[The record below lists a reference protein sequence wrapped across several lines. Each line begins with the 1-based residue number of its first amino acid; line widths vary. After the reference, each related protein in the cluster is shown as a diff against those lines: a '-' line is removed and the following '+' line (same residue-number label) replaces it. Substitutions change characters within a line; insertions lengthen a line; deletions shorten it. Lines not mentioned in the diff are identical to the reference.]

1 MARARN
7 IKPSFFTNDDLSET
21 NPLARLLFIGMWT
34 IADFKGCFEYKPK
47 RLKVQLLPYDDCD
60 IEQLVSDLEKS
71 GFIAIYTVQ
80 GQKYIKVLNFTKH
93 QNPHKNEREGGSE
106 IPDINQQDK
115 KDELK
120 SLNSNDLQNIEINR
134 ERDGTDR
141 ADSLNLIP
149 DSLNLIPEVISDVV
163 EKSAS
168 PKRKPKTQ
176 KTTVPENF
184 EISDSVRV
192 WAESKN
198 FGDLEQ
204 HLEYFTAKAA
214 ANGYKYA
221 DWDSAFKTA
230 IRDDWAKLRTPRFQN
245 TGYQSSAQQTA
256 NEHDRWRQAEN
267 EAFGNTEWDIT
278 PKKQLLVSEVGHA

>member
-7 IKPSFFTNDDLSET
+7 IKPSFFTNDELGDV

-34 IADFKGCFEYKPK
+34 ISDFKGCFEYKPK

-60 IEQLVSDLEKS
+60 IEELVTDLEKS
-71 GFIAIYTVQ
+71 GFISKYTVQ
-80 GQKYIKVLNFTKH
+80 GRQYIKALNFTKH
-93 QNPHKNEREGGSE
+93 QNPHKNERDSGSE
-106 IPDINQQDK
+106 IPDIDQQDVLF
-115 KDELK
+115 EENTLE
-120 SLNSNDLQNIEINR
+120 SNNLQNIEINR
-134 ERDGTDR
+134 EQDGTDR

-163 EKSAS
+163 EKLAS

-184 EISDSVRV
+184 GISDQVRE
-192 WAESKN
+192 WAISKN

-221 DWDSAFKTA
+221 DWDAAFKTA
-230 IRDDWAKLRTPRFQN
+230 IRDDWAKLRTQRFQN
-245 TGYQSSAQQTA
+245 TGYQTSAQQTIS
-256 NEHDRWRQAEN
+256 EQAK
-267 EAFGNTEWDIT
+267 WDEFLNGGPQFVDVS
-278 PKKQLLVSEVGHA
+278 PKKSILIEGVGHA

>member
-106 IPDINQQDK
+106 IPDIDQQDK

-120 SLNSNDLQNIEINR
+120 SLNSNDLKNIEINR
-134 ERDGTDR
+134 EQD
-141 ADSLNLIP
+141 
-149 DSLNLIPEVISDVV
+149 
-163 EKSAS
+163 
-168 PKRKPKTQ
+168 
-176 KTTVPENF
+176 
-184 EISDSVRV
+184 
-192 WAESKN
+192 
-198 FGDLEQ
+198 
-204 HLEYFTAKAA
+204 
-214 ANGYKYA
+214 
-221 DWDSAFKTA
+221 
-230 IRDDWAKLRTPRFQN
+230 
-245 TGYQSSAQQTA
+245 
-256 NEHDRWRQAEN
+256 
-267 EAFGNTEWDIT
+267 
-278 PKKQLLVSEVGHA
+278 